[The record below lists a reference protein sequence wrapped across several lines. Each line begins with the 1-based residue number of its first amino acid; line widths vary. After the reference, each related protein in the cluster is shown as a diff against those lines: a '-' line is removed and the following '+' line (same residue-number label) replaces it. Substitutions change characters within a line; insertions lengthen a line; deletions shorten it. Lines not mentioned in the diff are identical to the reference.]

1 MRLFSDLIDAFARAE
16 GPPPTRLLAFMRWAL
31 KGAFPAIGIGFLLSI
46 AVGATE
52 VGSAAVV
59 GWLIDLAQSRGPDGL
74 IAESWPWLLAAA
86 GFFLILR
93 PGLLGAG
100 AALNGLTL
108 GPNLYPLVLSRLNR
122 HTLGQSLS
130 FFDDDFAGRIAQKQ
144 QQTARAI
151 TDAVSESVNTLGLA
165 VTAIIG
171 AVAIV
176 GSVNLWLALAMAV
189 WLAGYAVLIRHY
201 MPRIRARS
209 KARAAARAVVTGQV
223 VDTITNIATVK
234 LFSHGMFEDQAALRA
249 LEGYRG
255 ATIDFGATSTVFRFW
270 LMALAGALPVVLIG
284 GALWL
289 WTKGAASAGDIATA
303 GLLSTRLAQMS
314 GWVSMTA
321 MGIFANIGEIEDG
334 MRTLSP
340 PHAIVDAEGAAAP
353 ARARGAVDFE
363 DVRFGY
369 GRPTAA
375 LDGFTLHVRP
385 GERVALVGRSGAGK
399 TTAVSLLLR
408 LYEVEGGRIM
418 LDGADIRELTQDAL
432 RAQIGTVRQ
441 ETAMFNRSALENIR
455 YGKPDATVEEV
466 HEAAR
471 RAEAHEFILGLR
483 DWKGRAGYDAHL
495 GERGVKL
502 SGGQRQRIALARVIL
517 KNAPVLVLDEA
528 TSALELGGRGGD
540 PGHPRHRDGGQDGDR
555 HRPPAV
561 DDRPDGPHRR
571 ARRRPNRRG
580 GQPRGAPRPRRPLC
594 PLLAPP
600 VGRLHQPRR
609 RMRPAAC
616 AAGGG
621 GAPAARA
628 GRRRAR
634 AAAEASMRGAAE
646 KGRAAPRRLRKR
658 LLPQGAFPMVGLRVG
673 PASRPSRACRAV
685 AARALTPARLAKEGT

>member
-1 MRLFSDLIDAFARAE
+1 
-16 GPPPTRLLAFMRWAL
+16 
-31 KGAFPAIGIGFLLSI
+31 
-46 AVGATE
+46 
-52 VGSAAVV
+52 
-59 GWLIDLAQSRGPDGL
+59 
-74 IAESWPWLLAAA
+74 
-86 GFFLILR
+86 
-93 PGLLGAG
+93 
-100 AALNGLTL
+100 
-108 GPNLYPLVLSRLNR
+108 
-122 HTLGQSLS
+122 
-130 FFDDDFAGRIAQKQ
+130 
-144 QQTARAI
+144 
-151 TDAVSESVNTLGLA
+151 
-165 VTAIIG
+165 
-171 AVAIV
+171 
-176 GSVNLWLALAMAV
+176 
-189 WLAGYAVLIRHY
+189 
-201 MPRIRARS
+201 
-209 KARAAARAVVTGQV
+209 
-223 VDTITNIATVK
+223 
-234 LFSHGMFEDQAALRA
+234 MFEDQAALRA

-528 TSALELGGRGGD
+528 TSALDSEVEAAIQDTLDTVMEGKTVIAIAHRLSTIARMDRIVVLDDGRIVEEGS
-540 PGHPRHRDGGQDGDR
+540 HAALLARDGLYAR
-555 HRPPAV
+555 FWHRQS
-561 DDRPDGPHRR
+561 
-571 ARRRPNRRG
+571 G
-580 GQPRGAPRPRRPLC
+580 GFINL
-594 PLLAPP
+594 
-600 VGRLHQPRR
+600 
-609 RMRPAAC
+609 
-616 AAGGG
+616 
-621 GAPAARA
+621 
-628 GRRRAR
+628 
-634 AAAEASMRGAAE
+634 AAE
-646 KGRAAPRRLRKR
+646 
-658 LLPQGAFPMVGLRVG
+658 
-673 PASRPSRACRAV
+673 
-685 AARALTPARLAKEGT
+685 